1 MITEGSKGLAT
12 DSHVIAKPT
21 LIEALGG
28 EKKNQ
33 SEQQNFIII
42 STLHISHLYTSLS
55 DFLIDE
61 QMR

>member
-12 DSHVIAKPT
+12 DSQVIAKPT

-33 SEQQNFIII
+33 LEEQKFVIL
-42 STLHISHLYTSLS
+42 STLHLLHLYTQLS